1 MVINN
6 TPKDHPLLNKLLT
19 QGLITNPQYHEIL
32 AKKQASNYS
41 IEKIILDDQIVEEE
55 EFARIK
61 GEVLN
66 VSYIDLRNIP
76 MEREWLR
83 ILPQDL
89 AITYKMI
96 VFAVKDNQLEVGLVD
111 PTNFQ
116 ALEAIEYLAR
126 KSNYK
131 VKYYI
136 ISKDS
141 YQWALKKYETLKQEV
156 GEVLGEAE
164 EKFLSKSKT
173 AKGKKLEASEGDLD
187 EMIKS
192 APVSK
197 IVSVIIRH
205 AVEGQSSDIHIEP
218 IGDASRVRYR
228 IDGILHTTITLPDY
242 VHSAII
248 TRIKVMSSLKIDETR
263 VPQDGR
269 IRLNINDRDVDFR
282 VSTIPL
288 VDKEKVVMRILES
301 PDKAPTLEDLG
312 FIGHQSDVLQQELK
326 KPNGLFLVTGPT
338 GSGKSTTLFSAMDT
352 LNSDEVNISTLE
364 DPVEYFV
371 DGVNQSQV
379 HADIGFTFA
388 SGLRSLLRQDPDIIM
403 VGEIRDGE
411 TAELAVHAA
420 LTGHFVLSTLH
431 TNDAQGAIPRFLDMG
446 AESFL
451 LGSTLNLIIAQRLI
465 RKICDRCKEEHTIPA
480 EMMSEVK
487 KLVSQV
493 KPEYIYE
500 GIDLN
505 KMKFYRGRG
514 CNNCGQTGYKGRI
527 GIGEIISINSSM
539 REIITED
546 FNKEK
551 FAEELKHQGFY
562 DMKKDGFMKA
572 LLGVTTAEEVIR
584 ITRQEESVD

>member
-1 MVINN
+1 MVNN
-6 TPKDHPLLNKLLT
+6 IPKDHPLLNKLLT

-32 AKKQASNYS
+32 AKQQASNYS
-41 IEKIILDDQIVEEE
+41 LEKIILDDQLVDEED
-55 EFARIK
+55 FARIK

-66 VSYIDLRNIP
+66 VSYVDLRDIP
-76 MEREWLR
+76 MERDWLK

-96 VFAVKDNQLEVGLVD
+96 VFAVKDDQLEVGLVE

-126 KSNYK
+126 KNNYK

-136 ISKDS
+136 ISKAS
-141 YQWALKKYETLKQEV
+141 YEWALKKYDTLRQEV

-164 EKFLSKSKT
+164 EKFSLKATTK
-173 AKGKKLEASEGDLD
+173 KGKKLEEAEGDLD

-205 AVEGQSSDIHIEP
+205 AVEGEASDIHVEP
-218 IGDASRVRYR
+218 MGEASRVRYR

-248 TRIKVMSSLKIDETR
+248 TRIKVMASLKIDETR
-263 VPQDGR
+263 IPQDGR
-269 IRLNINDRDVDFR
+269 LRLNIGDKDIDFR
-282 VSTIPL
+282 ISTIPL
-288 VDKEKVVMRILES
+288 VGKEKVVMRILES
-301 PDKAPTLEDLG
+301 PEKAPTLEELG
-312 FIGHQSDVLQQELK
+312 FIGHHADILKKELK

-338 GSGKSTTLFSAMDT
+338 GSGKSTTLFSALDI
-352 LNSDEVNISTLE
+352 LNSDGVNIATLE

-371 DGVNQSQV
+371 NGVNQSQV

-465 RKICDRCKEEHTIPA
+465 RKICDRCKEEHNIPEETVA
-480 EMMSEVK
+480 EVK
-487 KLVSQV
+487 KLLGQV
-493 KPEYIYE
+493 KPQFLYK

-505 KMKFYRGRG
+505 KMKFYHGRG
-514 CNNCGQTGYKGRI
+514 CNHCGQTGYKGRI
-527 GIGEIISINSSM
+527 GIGELISINNEM
-539 REIITED
+539 REIIAED
-546 FNKEK
+546 FDKER
-551 FAEELKHQGFY
+551 FAAELLSQGFY
-562 DMKKDGFMKA
+562 DMKQDGFMKV

-584 ITRQEESVD
+584 ITRQEEAVD